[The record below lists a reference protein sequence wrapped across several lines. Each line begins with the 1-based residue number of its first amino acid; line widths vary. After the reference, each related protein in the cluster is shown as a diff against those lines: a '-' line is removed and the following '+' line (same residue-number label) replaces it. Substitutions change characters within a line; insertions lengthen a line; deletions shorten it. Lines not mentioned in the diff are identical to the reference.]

1 MLRWL
6 PLVLTVVLVQV
17 APTIAAQQAAT
28 EVGTLQ
34 RRYTEG
40 AVSHYLMTGNN
51 DGWQYTIQAT
61 DVVKRDTN
69 GRYYEEIGWSG
80 LTSSAQQAL
89 TPASLALRQTVSLDD
104 PASYMRVPNLAN
116 VQPLL
121 IGPITDTLT
130 IYSDLLLAMQAK
142 LVQPGQTAYVSR
154 TTPNSWADG
163 QRVLLGQDVVD
174 FSLKVETVDP
184 VEHTETLLIQHVP
197 PPALH
202 VQLPAKWMQEP
213 TSAKPNNFVQV
224 SKQDDGFTAETGKET
239 FDVRLVVDTR
249 DGHILSAA
257 MHNPVAL
264 TTRTCTDREL
274 TQCGSEA
281 SKTTLREI
289 TWKLVR

>member
-1 MLRWL
+1 L
-6 PLVLTVVLVQV
+6 PFIFTVVLVQI
-17 APTIAAQQAAT
+17 APTIAAQLAAT
-28 EVGTLQ
+28 ETGIFQ

-40 AVSHYLMTGNN
+40 AVSHYLITGNN

-69 GRYYEEIGWSG
+69 GRFYEEIGWSG
-80 LTSSAQQAL
+80 LTSSAQQVL

-104 PASYMRVPNLAN
+104 PGSYMKVPNLAN

-142 LVQPGQTAYVSR
+142 LVEPGQTVCVSR

-163 QRVLLGQDVVD
+163 QRVLLGQDLVD
-174 FSLKVETVDP
+174 FSLKVEAVNL

-197 PPALH
+197 PPELY

-213 TSAKPNNFVQV
+213 VSAKPNNFVQV
-224 SKQDDGFTAETGKET
+224 SKQDDRFTAETGKET

-264 TTRTCTDREL
+264 TTRRCTDREL
-274 TQCGSEA
+274 M
-281 SKTTLREI
+281 LRSRRSRRKRRELI
-289 TWKLVR
+289 ANF